1 MLKYLLLSLGLLSL
15 RIVKADDLSPADLKL
30 KVMASQQVFS
40 PNQIVPLLLQIKNVS
55 QKTATLILPG
65 REQTGLAIIYL
76 SYYKQEGTFYREVYR
91 EERQLEGDSL
101 TKGGEFVRNL
111 ESGDSLRFPIFLND
125 ARNASTQTVARHFL
139 PPLEEGEYK
148 LLVWYNPLDRPLA
161 PFFYNRISP
170 LGDQRVDG
178 NLISIEEGGI
188 MSDYLSFTYTKKAQ
202 APILLPS
209 EKSSLCSGK
218 CHLCKAIDRQHWKSL
233 EHIFSGQAKNKHINS
248 KTPRRNEGH
257 RSIAWIYPPPEAIL
271 ASLPTYTSQ
280 QLILYSE
287 GQYYY
292 LTLGWQ
298 LGRIYRFNGYV
309 KMGIDAVFNS
319 DIGIPT
325 SNVEYVKLNYF
336 NISPD
341 KVRLNK

>member
-1 MLKYLLLSLGLLSL
+1 MLKYLLLCLGWLVLPTA
-15 RIVKADDLSPADLKL
+15 KADDLTPADLEL
-30 KVMASQQVFS
+30 RVFASRDVFS
-40 PNQIVPLLLQIKNVS
+40 PNQIIPLILQIKNVS
-55 QKTATLILPG
+55 NKKATLILPAKE
-65 REQTGLAIIYL
+65 RDGLAIVYL
-76 SYYKQEGTFYREVYR
+76 SYYKKEGTFYREVYR
-91 EERQLEGDSL
+91 EERRLEGDSL
-101 TKGGEFVRNL
+101 KKGGELVRNL

-125 ARNASTQTVARHFL
+125 ALNASTQTVARHFL

-148 LLVWYNPLDRPLA
+148 LLVGYNPLDRPMA
-161 PFFYNRISP
+161 PLFYNRISP
-170 LGDQRVDG
+170 FGDQRVDG

-188 MSDYLSFTYTKKAQ
+188 RSNYLSFTYTKKAQ

-209 EKSSLCSGK
+209 EKSTLCSEK
-218 CHLCKAIDRQHWKSL
+218 CQMCKAIDRKHWKSL
-233 EHIFSGQAKNKHINS
+233 EHIFSRQAKNKHINS
-248 KTPRRNEGH
+248 KTPRWNDGH

-309 KMGIDAVFNS
+309 KMGIDAIFNS
-319 DIGIPT
+319 DVGIPT
-325 SNVEYVKLNYF
+325 SDHEYIKLNYF
-336 NISPD
+336 NVSSF
-341 KVRLNK
+341 